1 MGFGSSLE
9 PFAFFKTSFDL
20 DDIKVGPAAARS
32 TIGGGVV
39 VNDAEGYVIQAMGD
53 YSETLG
59 ATLPDQSLA
68 GKVLVSVPL
77 N

>member
-20 DDIKVGPAAARS
+20 DDIKIEPGAVRS

-39 VNDAEGYVIQAMGD
+39 MNDADCYIRRLQRTV
-53 YSETLG
+53 G
-59 ATLPDQSLA
+59 AATPDQSLA
-68 GKVLVSVPL
+68 GKVMVSVPL